1 MKIIVIGDSLPIY
14 EKCNLSS
21 KIILTLHKKDEVE
34 IEDNAGAWLYI
45 NNDKV
50 KGWIYPFSEKGL
62 LIESKDLSDRKYV
75 IGNKCVIIPNTDSG
89 EEYKISDK
97 EIINVYDS
105 YGKKKEFII
114 KEILTDFLVVAYN
127 AKDYTIPKDDVSV
140 VKTDNVLY
148 DFTYFINKADGV
160 KFDDYPKVS
169 VAYSRTNVKV
179 YYKVDDKFY
188 VGDPRGIF
196 KPEQI
201 DWSDI
206 PEEGKKIIKD
216 KLGYDE
222 PKEDDSSNGENGGGG
237 DGSKSKDAAAKK
249 KKEEED
255 PGPQLGEV
263 VELTDAKI
271 EELKSYILTFY
282 SKEKTMSD
290 NVSEITKKSLHN
302 LRGVFGMPYQY
313 LPIADLRVANNGSS
327 NVINNSDIGIKY
339 REKILSRMPL
349 CIIMPGLVDFM
360 PQYSNKE
367 RDNMIKEYM
376 HKDDAFVTNIRKYTS
391 SVRGDYYRFYPAW
404 NLYYKYV
411 NAILRMCSIFMDI
424 GDKKFEYNGNTTI
437 LKEMDWK
444 QLSPHNIASSSFFE
458 GSLLYYLNTE
468 NQISESF
475 SNNTTQSQLAAKTNA
490 ISDASRE
497 LMFMANNTVNILEDV
512 GGTVGTYG
520 AKAADTLARGILK
533 GYNALRGN
541 QSYDS
546 NGVIGAIANGISN
559 TITGSKM
566 VFPELWQDSQFT
578 RDYNITF
585 KLDSPDNDPFSIFLN
600 IIVPLVHTIC
610 LAAPKYTGPNT
621 YAAPFLIRA
630 FYQGFFNINL
640 GIVTELSINKG
651 NEGSWTYDN
660 IPTEVE
666 VHMNIKDLF
675 NVNCMSMGGDS
686 KLNTELNLLSNQPFV
701 DYISNMCGL
710 NIDEP
715 DFRRLARM
723 IAIVADP
730 KFIARDTIR
739 SVLNAFNQSF
749 NQSQSNLYNSA
760 VSLNFSS
767 LKFGDLANV
776 ATGYVT
782 KATREYLNNKINN

>member
-1 MKIIVIGDSLPIY
+1 MKIIIIGDSLPIY

-148 DFTYFINKADGV
+148 DFTYFINKING
-160 KFDDYPKVS
+160 KN
-169 VAYSRTNVKV
+169 AYSYPYVGVDRKV
-179 YYKVDDKFY
+179 DSGIIERHTYYKVDGKWY
-188 VGDPRGIF
+188 TSTPTS
-196 KPEQI
+196 KPEPI
-201 DWSDI
+201 EWSDI
-206 PEEGKKIIKD
+206 NEDDKKAIVE
-216 KLGYDE
+216 KLGSDE
-222 PKEDDSSNGENGGGG
+222 STQDNSSNGKNGG
-237 DGSKSKDAAAKK
+237 DGSKSKDAAVK
-249 KKEEED
+249 EED

-263 VELTDAKI
+263 TELTDAKI

-512 GGTVGTYG
+512 GGTVGKYG
-520 AKAADTLARGILK
+520 AKTADTLARGILK
-533 GYNALRGN
+533 GYNALRGS